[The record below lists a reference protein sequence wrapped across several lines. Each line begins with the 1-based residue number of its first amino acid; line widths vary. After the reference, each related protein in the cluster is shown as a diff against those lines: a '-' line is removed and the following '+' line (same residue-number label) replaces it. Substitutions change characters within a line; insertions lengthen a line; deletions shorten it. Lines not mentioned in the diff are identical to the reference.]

1 MNTFL
6 KMYQSIATSLIKD
19 SKLSHSI
26 SLSTVMPWPISKVS
40 SSTYAGN
47 ICRPFIFLALIE
59 FNWNCLMYVGK
70 KNIYIYIKQKKIK
83 FPMYLH
89 Y

>member
-6 KMYQSIATSLIKD
+6 KMYQSIATSLIQD

-26 SLSTVMPWPISKVS
+26 SLSTVMPWPIWKVS

-47 ICRPFIFLALIE
+47 ICRPFIFLAPIE

-70 KNIYIYIKQKKIK
+70 KNKNKYIYKAKKN
-83 FPMYLH
+83 
-89 Y
+89 